1 MLRTVCVQFYTVRTG
16 AAQALSSCLN
26 GPVKMAAQ
34 TSRMES
40 VALSRVSEAPA
51 TTIQKAMEILVYSG
65 QGEAVIAAL
74 DEAQQSQ
81 QADDNLA
88 RLCQQTLD
96 HIAREKVDRAAV
108 GEQLL
113 RKAPA
118 DLVGEIQGFA
128 APAPTEPRRVRQ
140 KRERDAAEA
149 NERRNE
155 RRSVAARPLLELL
168 RSRRHEGHVNIKS
181 VEAVLLDAAED
192 EPLDADA
199 IDSRRLLSCAPSD
212 PVGAWLDAVTIPRP
226 PAAGEKRW
234 VDDFGYGME
243 HEAISLLYAA
253 CSLGDLETVK
263 LFLRH
268 GACVHAGSRYN
279 DGGRDNKGHPL
290 EGALGPPGR
299 SPECALAILDAWTV
313 DMPTGVD
320 GYPDSDGSEPYLD
333 DDSTLRRN
341 PLHDA
346 CRLDD
351 DADALAVAKKL
362 VALGARVDATT
373 GDSLRPLHLAC
384 ERGHAKLVA
393 FLLREG
399 ADPAAPGDQF
409 EFDDEAN
416 IDFMLQLNAVGTP
429 LEVCEA
435 HGYDDCAA
443 LIRKALGKAAPK
455 EPTTPEDYRRDL
467 AIVRAHLGRNFWRY
481 YGLKGKGIGHHRRIA
496 SDDAFPETTPS
507 DVDAAF
513 RRLKD
518 QVFELREYQARLR
531 EPELYAKWEA
541 WEKSEAGLAWRRAGD
556 FQYDYASDS
565 DSDPFGRGDY

>member
-1 MLRTVCVQFYTVRTG
+1 
-16 AAQALSSCLN
+16 
-26 GPVKMAAQ
+26 MAAQ

-51 TTIQKAMEILVYSG
+51 TTLKKAMEILVDCG

-74 DEAQQSQ
+74 DEAQQSL
-81 QADDNLA
+81 DNDNL
-88 RLCQQTLD
+88 
-96 HIAREKVDRAAV
+96 AREKVDRAAAA
-108 GEQLL
+108 EQLL

-128 APAPTEPRRVRQ
+128 APAPTEPRRVRL

-168 RSRRHEGHVNIKS
+168 RRRRHEGHVSIKS

-268 GACVHAGSRYN
+268 GACVHAGSRHN
-279 DGGRDNKGHPL
+279 DCGRDNKGHPL

-299 SPECALAILDAWTV
+299 SPECALAILDAWMV
-313 DMPTGVD
+313 DDDTGLS

-351 DADALAVAKKL
+351 DADALTVAKKL
-362 VALGARVDATT
+362 IELGARVDATT
-373 GDSLRPLHLAC
+373 GDSQRPLHIAC

-409 EFDDEAN
+409 EFDDETG
-416 IDFMLQLNAVGTP
+416 IDFMLQLNACGTP
-429 LEVCEA
+429 LEICEA
-435 HGYDDCAA
+435 YGYEDCAGM
-443 LIRKALGKAAPK
+443 IRKALGKAAPT
-455 EPTTPEDYRRDL
+455 EPTTPDAYRQDL
-467 AIVRAHLGRNFWRY
+467 ETVRACVGRDFWRY

-518 QVFELREYQARLR
+518 QVFELREYQARRR

-541 WEKSEAGLAWRRAGD
+541 WEKSEAGLAWRRGGD
-556 FQYDYASDS
+556 YESDS
-565 DSDPFGRGDY
+565 DSDPFAGPFGTPDY

>member
-1 MLRTVCVQFYTVRTG
+1 
-16 AAQALSSCLN
+16 
-26 GPVKMAAQ
+26 MAAQ

-40 VALSRVSEAPA
+40 VALSRVAEAPA
-51 TTIQKAMEILVYSG
+51 TTLKKAMEILVDCG

-74 DEAQQSQ
+74 DEAQQSL
-81 QADDNLA
+81 DNDNL
-88 RLCQQTLD
+88 
-96 HIAREKVDRAAV
+96 AREKVDRAAV
-108 GEQLL
+108 AEQLL
-113 RKAPA
+113 RAAPK

-128 APAPTEPRRVRQ
+128 APAPPEPRRVRQ

-149 NERRNE
+149 NK
-155 RRSVAARPLLELL
+155 RRSEAAREAARPLLELL
-168 RSRRHEGHVNIKS
+168 RRRRHKGNVSIKA
-181 VEAVLLDAAED
+181 VEAALLLAAAGG

-212 PVGAWLDAVTIPRP
+212 PVGAWLDAATIPRP
-226 PAAGEKRW
+226 PREEKRVW
-234 VDDFGYGME
+234 RDDFGYGVE
-243 HEAISLLYAA
+243 NEAISLLYAA

-279 DGGRDNKGHPL
+279 DCGRDNKGHPL

-299 SPECALAILDAWTV
+299 SPACALALLDAWMS
-313 DMPTGVD
+313 DADPGLN
-320 GYPDSDGSEPYLD
+320 GYPDSCGDEPTLLY
-333 DDSTLRRN
+333 DDSKLWRN

-351 DADALAVAKKL
+351 DADALTVAKKL
-362 VALGARVDATT
+362 VSLGARVDATT
-373 GDSLRPLHLAC
+373 GDSLRPLHIAC

-409 EFDDEAN
+409 EFEDEAN

-443 LIRKALGKAAPK
+443 LIRKALGKAAPT
-455 EPTTPEDYRRDL
+455 EPTTPDAYRRD
-467 AIVRAHLGRNFWRY
+467 IEFVRARVGRDFWRY
-481 YGLKGKGIGHHRRIA
+481 YGLKGKGRGHHRRIA
-496 SDDAFPETTPS
+496 SDDAFPKTTPS

-513 RRLKD
+513 KRLID
-518 QVFELREYQARLR
+518 QFFELREYQVRRR